1 MKKLSRKRQIFIY
14 RALSTEVEVELAPFS
29 VYKDC
34 VSGFRV
40 CTSCKINQS
49 GLKKPISC
57 CF

>member
-1 MKKLSRKRQIFIY
+1 ME
-14 RALSTEVEVELAPFS
+14 AEVELAPFL

-34 VSGFRV
+34 VSGFWV
-40 CTSCKINQS
+40 CTSCKVNQS